1 MDAEYMLG
9 AEFEAW
15 SLQQARP
22 SLFTPTSIFRPSST
36 QGPAAPSIAGLWV
49 KQAAQQLRA
58 SLRPLTQFVR
68 RWQLLEPAAF
78 TPSLARHVTW
88 SRTTTAILAT
98 AAVTELVVL
107 PAWAPG
113 GMCGGS
119 LLAEGAAWGLLGTAT
134 DLGSLLAG
142 SKDLEQVQAFSLA
155 RKLGQMVMLQG
166 ALSLA
171 LGAASRRSRSQL
183 FNFSWARPL
192 QPGSLGCGAL
202 ALNAVLCQSLGH
214 LLHTLLPPLAGLPGL
229 GLDSWV
235 EQWSSGG
242 QGASCLAVGDE
253 RSLPARCRWWV
264 ESCVA
269 APVLEETLF
278 RGFLLASFTRWLPA
292 WGAVLASSALFT
304 ACHLGSLAAQDLPQ
318 VLGAGVVLGL
328 LYLRSGSLLAPV
340 AAHSFT
346 NTLALL
352 TS

>member
-1 MDAEYMLG
+1 M
-9 AEFEAW
+9 
-15 SLQQARP
+15 QAVP
-22 SLFTPTSIFRPSST
+22 H
-36 QGPAAPSIAGLWV
+36 
-49 KQAAQQLRA
+49 
-58 SLRPLTQFVR
+58 
-68 RWQLLEPAAF
+68 
-78 TPSLARHVTW
+78 LAR
-88 SRTTTAILAT
+88 LC
-98 AAVTELVVL
+98 
-107 PAWAPG
+107 PAP
-113 GMCGGS
+113 
-119 LLAEGAAWGLLGTAT
+119 L
-134 DLGSLLAG
+134 
-142 SKDLEQVQAFSLA
+142 
-155 RKLGQMVMLQG
+155 QMVMLQG

-183 FNFSWARPL
+183 FNFSLASPL
-192 QPGSLGCGAL
+192 QPGRGWLWWASLGCGAL
-202 ALNAVLCQSLGH
+202 ALNAMLCQSLGY

-229 GLDSWV
+229 GLSSWV

-242 QGASCLAVGDE
+242 QGAPCLAVGDE